1 VLTLLEDW
9 ASRPASGSFPST
21 RWCGS
26 QGGHPREV
34 FGTGTAAVISPVGE
48 LAYKGQRMVI
58 NGGRTA
64 PLTQKLY
71 DAIVAS
77 STRRSRIP

>member
-1 VLTLLEDW
+1 M
-9 ASRPASGSFPST
+9 
-21 RWCGS
+21 
-26 QGGHPREV
+26 
-34 FGTGTAAVISPVGE
+34 GE

-71 DAIVAS
+71 DAIVGIQYAKAPDPHHW
-77 STRRSRIP
+77 TVEV